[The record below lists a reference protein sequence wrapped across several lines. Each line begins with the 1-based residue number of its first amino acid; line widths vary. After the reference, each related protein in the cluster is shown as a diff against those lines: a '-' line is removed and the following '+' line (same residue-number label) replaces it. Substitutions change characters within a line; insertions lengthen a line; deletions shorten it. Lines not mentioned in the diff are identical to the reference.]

1 MSFKFRG
8 ILFSIVSASLFG
20 LMPLF
25 AKYAYADGCSPTGL
39 VFVRMFFGAIIL
51 FFLAKKQGDPLAI
64 SVNQFK
70 KVVLLSLGFAPTPV
84 LLYASYNYISTGA
97 ATTIHFVF
105 PAFAFLLCWA
115 FYKEK
120 IDRLQLLSL
129 VLCTTGVV
137 LFYKPGDDSSLFGVT
152 IAFLSG
158 ITYACYVVYLAKS
171 GLKSAEKFWM
181 NFHLNWVSM
190 LMVLFVSL
198 PMGNFSLPSS
208 WVGWSLGLVFAV
220 LMTVIAGVLF
230 QLGIRYIGPQQAAI
244 FSTFEPLTSV
254 LVGVVFLSES
264 LDWSSIVGIG
274 IILSAVLLLII
285 ADGRNKRN

>member
-254 LVGVVFLSES
+254 VVGVVFLSES

>member
-8 ILFSIVSASLFG
+8 ILFSIVSAALFG

-51 FFLAKKQGDPLAI
+51 FFLAKKQGGPLAI